1 MVDWETLSP
10 HELALTANEKIK
22 KNGYWFKSRDD
33 FPCSGGNKKSEKQ
46 VSEDVVNYMCQ
57 HSLGC
62 ASPGPKLKKYVRIEI
77 ESLYKAVLKAFGSL
91 WKSKITSNAVTS
103 GVKIES
109 GGDDV
114 DLVVSS
120 FEEVKAA
127 LVLGKDSTILNVVR
141 VYQAVY
147 MDSGEVERCSDTFT
161 RKINVEFK
169 ILFETTECK
178 EDHLTR
184 LCKKYALENV
194 RKHFSSK
201 NSSTKGGDKKRQQV
215 TISTR
220 KDAGSVSFVK
230 SLLAGTNRESD
241 VDKVKDGPRIITLKM
256 KGLSEICS
264 HPDCSHIREQLS
276 SIWGV
281 KNHIAAGAAQEKKET
296 VEASPFASTQRQTDR
311 KRKHLCQ
318 LTRQLSFSLPF
329 LYINSHKKHTA
340 QELCLCRRSLHEQQL
355 PDP

>member
-10 HELALTANEKIK
+10 HELAQTVNEKIK
-22 KNGYWFKSRDD
+22 KNGYWFKSRGD
-33 FPCSGGNKKSEKQ
+33 FPCIGGKKKSENQ
-46 VSEDVVNYMCQ
+46 VSEDVINYMCR

-62 ASPGPKLKKYVRIEI
+62 ASPGPKLKKYMRNEI
-77 ESLYKAVLKAFGSL
+77 ESLYKLVLKAFGSL
-91 WKSKITSNAVTS
+91 WKSKITSNAVTY

-114 DLVVSS
+114 DLLVSS

-127 LVLGKDSTILNVVR
+127 LVLGKDSTILNVVK
-141 VYQAVY
+141 VHQAVY
-147 MDSGEVERCSDTFT
+147 MDSGEVERCSDAFT
-161 RKINVEFK
+161 RKINSEHK
-169 ILFETTECK
+169 IFFETTECK

-201 NSSTKGGDKKRQQV
+201 SVGTKDKNRQV

-220 KDAGSVSFVK
+220 KDTGSVTLVK

-241 VDKVKDGPRIITLKM
+241 VDKVKDGPRSITLKM

-264 HPDCSHIREQLS
+264 HPDCSHIREQLNT
-276 SIWGV
+276 IWGIQ
-281 KNHIAAGAAQEKKET
+281 NHRAEGAAQAKKET
-296 VEASPFASTQRQTDR
+296 
-311 KRKHLCQ
+311 
-318 LTRQLSFSLPF
+318 
-329 LYINSHKKHTA
+329 
-340 QELCLCRRSLHEQQL
+340 
-355 PDP
+355 